1 MTTQTQRLAPN
12 RTAALALLALTAGTT
27 LALLPIPTTLAQN
40 TSDANQLAADNL
52 PIRKITLY
60 RSGVASFERGGLIDG
75 TAQIQLRF
83 NADQVND
90 ILKSMVVLDLS
101 GKGRIDG
108 ISYASKEP
116 LSRRLASF
124 GVDIA
129 DEPTLA
135 TLLSRLRG
143 AVASIDV
150 GDRKLRGTILG
161 GEKREEAPA
170 NAQQKVS
177 KPYLN
182 LVTDSGIESVDLTAI
197 SRVRIEDPELNAELM
212 KALAALAEHRADR
225 SRTVDVNVTG
235 EGARNIVVAYVQE
248 APVWKT
254 SYRLVLPDAP
264 TSRSSKPGSM
274 TVQGWAIV
282 ENTTDEDWRD
292 VRLSLVSGRP
302 VSFTMDLYEP
312 LYLPRPEIPVPTIP
326 GVMPR
331 TYAGGV
337 DQYKDSADAANASIR
352 DRSAARSKLATGGF
366 AGAAP
371 AAPAAEAAPAFDL
384 AYAISAD
391 DMAGYGAAA
400 QARGVEAGEIF
411 QFELTTP
418 VNVERQRSAML
429 PILNSSISG
438 RRVSIFSPNDNSQHP
453 MRGVEITNTSDVQL
467 MPGPISVYDSGVYAG
482 DAQIGHVP
490 VGDKRLLA
498 YSVDLDIT
506 ATLENSYTSRLQK
519 VRFVKGVCEITNQR
533 EQTVKYSFTSKDKSH
548 PRTIIVEHPRATNWD
563 LIEPKSP
570 LERTDTLYRF
580 EVPLDAGAAAPLAVI
595 QRITDASTIAITSID
610 SETMLSYAKQTN
622 VSKAVLDAFRE
633 VQARQARV
641 LDNRRAVAA
650 LEQERQTITNDQSRI
665 RQNMNGIDR
674 TTDLYKRYVTTLGT
688 QENRLEEI
696 STQVSILNQQH
707 TQLQNDLEQYV
718 ANLNVE

>member
-1 MTTQTQRLAPN
+1 MNRRATTFAPRLV
-12 RTAALALLALTAGTT
+12 LLALTAGTT
-27 LALLPIPTTLAQN
+27 LALLSTPIALAQHAAD
-40 TSDANQLAADNL
+40 TNQLAADNL
-52 PIRKITLY
+52 PIRRITLY

-116 LSRRLASF
+116 LARRLASF

-161 GEKREEAPA
+161 GERREEAPA
-170 NAQQKVS
+170 NAQEKIS

-264 TSRSSKPGSM
+264 TTRASKPGSM
-274 TVQGWAIV
+274 TIQGWAIV

-337 DQYKDSADAANASIR
+337 DRMEEKLMG
-352 DRSAARSKLATGGF
+352 LATGAAPSRPPEPSAAFRGTPSRR
-366 AGAAP
+366 ADAP
-371 AAPAAEAAPAFDL
+371 AASPAFDMNAVL
-384 AYAISAD
+384 DPSSMTEYA
-391 DMAGYGAAA
+391 AAA
-400 QARGVEAGEIF
+400 QAKGVEAGEVF
-411 QFELTTP
+411 QFELQTP
-418 VNVERQRSAML
+418 VNIERQRSAML
-429 PILNSSISG
+429 PILNTNISG
-438 RRVSIFSPNDNSQHP
+438 RRVSIFSPTDNSQHP

-498 YSVDLDIT
+498 YAVDLDIS
-506 ATLENSYTSRLQK
+506 ATLDNSYTSRLQK

-533 EQTVKYSFTSKDKSH
+533 EQIVKYSFTSKDKSH
-548 PRTIIVEHPRATNWD
+548 PRTIIVEHPRAMNWD
-563 LIEPKSP
+563 LIEPKTP
-570 LERTDTLYRF
+570 LERTDALYRF
-580 EVPLDAGAAAPLAVI
+580 EVPLDAGAAAPLTVT

-610 SETMLSYAKQTN
+610 SDTMLSYAKQTN

-641 LDNRRAVAA
+641 IDNRRAVAS

-696 STQVSILNQQH
+696 TNQVATLNQQH